1 MSPVPVTFRR
11 LPLLHLS
18 GEACVDTAR
27 DVAVR
32 DVVGVRELISTALPL
47 EPSAPPAP
55 PLSPYPCVDVLG
67 VRVSAIDLDRLLADI
82 GDALDGRRRLR
93 VTFAN
98 PNYLVAAHDDAG
110 LRERINAFDHV
121 LSDGHGVMLAA
132 RMLGRRI
139 PRRLANDDIV
149 EPLFAELARRE
160 ARVFLLGSAPGVAAA
175 AADRV
180 TASFPGLRIAGHTY
194 GYRTPGE
201 GLDRQYTPAA
211 FERMRAE
218 IARAKP
224 DFLVVSIPTPYQQ
237 RFVVDYLD
245 GLDVPVV
252 MTGGAWIDHLAERLQ
267 YYPSWVVRLGLCW
280 AYRWV
285 QEPRRLT
292 NRYTVELADFGRRVL
307 RQRRAR
313 RAADQ
318 GH

>member
-1 MSPVPVTFRR
+1 M
-11 LPLLHLS
+11 
-18 GEACVDTAR
+18 DTVR
-27 DVAVR
+27 DVAVH
-32 DVVGVRELISTALPL
+32 DVEDVRGLIETTVPVV
-47 EPSAPPAP
+47 SAVSHAP
-55 PLSPYPCVDVLG
+55 PLAPFPCVDVLG
-67 VRVSAIDLDRLLADI
+67 VRVSAIGLDRLLADI

-98 PNYLVAAHDDAG
+98 PNYLVAADGDVG
-110 LRERINAFDHV
+110 LRERMNAFDHV

-149 EPLFAELARRE
+149 EPLFAELAERR

-175 AADRV
+175 AADRL
-180 TASFPGLRIAGHTY
+180 TASFPGLRIVGHTH
-194 GYRTPGE
+194 GYDTPGE

-211 FERMRAE
+211 FARMRAE
-218 IARAKP
+218 VARARP

-237 RFVVDYLD
+237 RFVVDHLREV
-245 GLDVPVV
+245 DVPVV
-252 MTGGAWIDHLAERLQ
+252 MTGGAWVDHLAERLQ

-292 NRYTVELADFGRRVL
+292 NRYTVELADFARRVL
-307 RQRRAR
+307 RQRRR
-313 RAADQ
+313 R
-318 GH
+318 